1 MRIVDRIRRA
11 ALGNRALRKS
21 IEARRAKALRRELR
35 AGGRRAR

>member
-1 MRIVDRIRRA
+1 MRILDGIKWA
-11 ALGNRALRKS
+11 ALESRALRKS